1 MNNSFFEVL
10 KDEFADLYNM
20 GKYIEENIYTNSS
33 AAITK
38 SRLFAEKLLIN
49 VAEIEELY
57 YLKTVPQYERI
68 RELHKE
74 GIISDKIL
82 SEFDFIRI
90 TGNKA
95 IHEGTNNDIEYSVKI
110 YKKLYVIV
118 KWFFETYASNHEEI
132 VPEYEPAKF
141 PNRDG
146 FNLDQ
151 IDNIIKRKIEEY
163 IESSNKKKLVQ
174 EKGIERDASL
184 VGEELEIEEA
194 AMKILGYEYTD
205 KILAEDTK
213 DIDEEIIINSN
224 NTNINEEE
232 KKYIYTYK
240 KLKGSYLL
248 NELSKLSESAKEA
261 VESCT
266 ELDTFKKYLHVDR
279 NIQNELL
286 ELIKEANN
294 SEQSQLVLLC
304 GSVGDGK
311 SHLLAYV
318 NEEYKEI
325 ISNFKIHNDATESF
339 DPSQTEIETLKKVLS
354 GFSDKNIEK
363 TNEKLILAINLGVL
377 NNFLQADGVKEEY
390 TKLIEFINN
399 SNIFNQEKISK
410 SSSSNNFKLV
420 SFGDYNIY
428 ELTAEGPKSKYIKSL
443 LYKIVDKNDNNPFYN
458 AFRKDIEEKLDSPV
472 IENYKILSIEGVV
485 DKVTQIIIK
494 AMVKNKRILGTRELL
509 NFIYELI
516 VPANID
522 EFDITSSSIDYIDA
536 ILPNMIFN
544 SKERGALLKLIS
556 IENPLGLRHEKLDQL
571 IVTLNIASNL
581 KHILS
586 QYFDDSTC
594 EIIEVILGDIY
605 SLNDVSEALRQKYI
619 DTIIRFA
626 YILGNE
632 AIQEIFEDSAYN
644 DYMKYLYYYNCG
656 MGKEYKIMFDEVENA
671 IYKWNGSPKKH
682 YIYLNEK
689 LENFNVAEQLK
700 IKATNKKGMCEKF
713 SSECLERFK
722 SNITLGYEIVGR
734 ELYETLDVDYQL
746 YKKIVEVNNGYHVT
760 KNDKEQGVLFV
771 EFIDKLLLNG
781 NMENE
786 LLIEDKRNNR
796 KFSLIYENDFD
807 EEFIFERMES

>member
-10 KDEFADLYNM
+10 KDEFVNLYNI
-20 GKYIEENIYTNSS
+20 GKYIEENIYINSS
-33 AAITK
+33 AAIK
-38 SRLFAEKLLIN
+38 DSRLFAEKLLIN
-49 VAEIEELY
+49 VAETEELY
-57 YLKTVPQYERI
+57 YLKALPQYERI
-68 RELHKE
+68 RELNKE
-74 GIISDKIL
+74 GVISDKIL

-90 TGNKA
+90 IGNKA
-95 IHEGTNNDIEYSVKI
+95 IHEGINNDIEYSVKI
-110 YKKLYVIV
+110 HKKLYVIV
-118 KWFFETYASNHEEI
+118 KWFFETYSSNHEKI
-132 VPEYEPAKF
+132 VPEYEPAKL
-141 PNRDG
+141 PNKG
-146 FNLDQ
+146 GLNLDE
-151 IDNIIKRKIEEY
+151 IDSIFKKKFEEY
-163 IESSNKKKLVQ
+163 IDLINKKKLVE
-174 EKGIERDASL
+174 EKGIGRNISFIGDK
-184 VGEELEIEEA
+184 LEIEKA
-194 AMKILGYEYTD
+194 AKDILGYEYTD
-205 KILAEDTK
+205 KILAEDNR
-213 DIDEEIIINSN
+213 DINEELIINSN
-224 NTNINEEE
+224 STDINEEE
-232 KKYIYTYK
+232 KKNIYTYK

-279 NIQNELL
+279 TIQNELL

-311 SHLLAYV
+311 SHLLAYI

-325 ISNFKIHNDATESF
+325 INKFKIHNDATESF
-339 DPSQTEIETLKKVLS
+339 DPSQTEIETLKTVLN
-354 GFSDKNIEK
+354 GFSDENIEK

-377 NNFLQADGVKEEY
+377 NNFLQADGIKKEY
-390 TKLIEFINN
+390 SKFIEFINN

-428 ELTAEGPKSKYIKSL
+428 ELTVDGPKSRYIKSL
-443 LYKIVDKNDNNPFYN
+443 LHKIVDKNDNNPFYN

-472 IENYKILSIEGVV
+472 IENYKILSVEGVV
-485 DKVTQIIIK
+485 EKITQIIIK

-536 ILPNMIFN
+536 MLPNMIFN

-556 IENPLGLRHEKLDQL
+556 IETPLGLRHEKLDQL
-571 IVTLNIASNL
+571 IVTLNIASDL
-581 KHILS
+581 KHILR

-594 EIIEVILGDIY
+594 EIIGGILGNIY
-605 SLNDVSEALRQKYI
+605 SLNDVSEGLRQKYI

-632 AIQEIFEDSAYN
+632 AIQDIFKDNTYN

-656 MGKEYKIMFDEVENA
+656 IGKEYKRMFDEVEDA
-671 IYKWNGSPKKH
+671 IYKWNGSPKKY

-689 LENFNVAEQLK
+689 LENFNVAEYLK
-700 IKATNKKGMCEKF
+700 IKATTKKGMCEKF

-722 SNITLGYEIVGR
+722 NNITLGYEIIGK

-746 YKKIVEVNNGYHVT
+746 YNKIVEVNNGYHVT

-771 EFIDKLLLNG
+771 EFIDKLLSNG

-786 LLIEDKRNNR
+786 LLIEDKRDNK

-807 EEFIFERMES
+807 EEFIFERIES